1 MSSEVFYIV
10 VAMMLASG
18 TLSIIFFI
26 AWKTLGEQ
34 PYALSWSVGFLGATC
49 QWFFT
54 LQSDWFPSYETYW
67 LTVNA
72 FALVLITLGIR
83 GHCQRTDCQN
93 LPSNLWPYAAVVYA
107 GIIWTTVVDAH
118 IGFSVAL
125 IPATAC
131 ATLFLSALMIIRHRE
146 VSRPA
151 EWAAATSM
159 VIFAISQGIAAGM
172 AAMQGAVGDSTYQ
185 SLYVNYNFLTL
196 PAGYMGMGMFIIF
209 MLASDIS
216 IDMKQ
221 LAIHDQL
228 TGILNRRGLGEQGAL
243 AYATFRRTGRP
254 VSVIMTDIDRFK
266 FINDEYGHAVGD
278 AALVHFAELLIENR
292 RADDILARVGGEE
305 FAIILQGT
313 ELQGALNIA
322 AGLCAKIEAHSMQID
337 DITLEMT
344 ASFGV
349 ATLSSEDT
357 CLSDTII
364 RADRALY
371 RSKRAGRNQVDLESS
386 QLMLLADGTLKP
398 IST

>member
-83 GHCQRTDCQN
+83 GHCQRTGYQN
-93 LPSNLWPYAAVVYA
+93 LPSNLWPYAAVVYT

-131 ATLFLSALMIIRHRE
+131 VTLFLSALMTIRHRE
-146 VSRPA
+146 KSRPA

-172 AAMQGAVGDSTYQ
+172 AALQGAAGDSTYQ
-185 SLYVNYNFLTL
+185 SLYVHYNFLTL
-196 PAGYMGMGMFIIF
+196 PAGYMAMGMFIIF

-216 IDMKQ
+216 MEMKQ

-228 TGILNRRGLGEQGAL
+228 TGILNRRGLGEQGAM
-243 AYATFRRTGRP
+243 AYAASRRTGRP

-266 FINDEYGHAVGD
+266 SINDEYGHAVGD
-278 AALVHFAELLIENR
+278 TALVHFAELLIENR
-292 RADDILARVGGEE
+292 RVDDILARVGGEE
-305 FAIILQGT
+305 FAIVLQGAD
-313 ELQGALNIA
+313 LQSALNIA
-322 AGLCAKIEAHSMQID
+322 VNLCAKIEAHAMQIED
-337 DITLEMT
+337 NTLKMT

-349 ATLSSEDT
+349 ATVSNKDT
-357 CLSDTII
+357 CLSDTIM

-386 QLMLLADGTLKP
+386 QLMWSTHGALKP